1 MDNGINDMAQVLNI
15 TANYFELSIKAT
27 KGGINLAKNLV
38 MLIMHAIKYGQDK
51 RLENKKGEVKLKK
64 LQKITKNPTYVQ
76 TTNDKDCEKV
86 FLKLCKQHGVPV
98 TKVTG
103 LKDSKVTHW
112 LYPSEYASMM
122 ESIMALQQEYVTNQ
136 YQKKG
141 HSKEE
146 AEQRA
151 KEENRKTTAEE
162 AAEDLGCNMP
172 HKEFKMKFLEQL
184 ATPEEKAYYEEL
196 DKKKPQI
203 SENKRNEIKRAVEK
217 NENREK
223 SYKFNREGMY
233 VVTFRTDQIIG
244 TVERNHEKFVKVRF
258 ENDYGQAFL
267 INQKHIVKDGNMM
280 NMLQGAFQHDGDIT
294 VYDLRSNSE
303 KTMKFKEFLAE
314 NKQSK
319 TGETHREKA
328 QTKSAQSMPA
338 LPDSGGKSN
347 RKGKR

>member
-15 TANYFELSIKAT
+15 TANYFELSVKAT
-27 KGGINLAKNLV
+27 KGGINLAKNLI
-38 MLIMHAIKYGQDK
+38 MLIVHAIQYGK
-51 RLENKKGEVKLKK
+51 EKHLENAKGSVKLKS
-64 LQKITKNPTYVQ
+64 LHKITKNPTWVK
-76 TTNDKDCEKV
+76 TTNNKDCEKV

-103 LKDSKVTHW
+103 IKGSNVTHW

-122 ESIMALQQEYVTNQ
+122 ESIMELVQEYTAKK
-136 YQKKG
+136 YQKEG
-141 HSKEE
+141 LSKEE
-146 AEQRA
+146 AEKRA
-151 KEENRKTTAEE
+151 KDENRTETAEE
-162 AAEDLGCNMP
+162 AAEDLGCNVP
-172 HKEFKMKFLEQL
+172 HSEFKQKFLETV
-184 ATPEEKAYYEEL
+184 ATSEERDYYAQL

-217 NENREK
+217 NENRER
-223 SYKFNREGMY
+223 SYKFDREGMY
-233 VVTFRTDQIIG
+233 VVTFRSDQIIG

-267 INQKHIVKDGNMM
+267 VNQKYIVNDGNK
-280 NMLQGAFQHDGDIT
+280 LHGAFKNDGDIT

-303 KTMKFKEFLAE
+303 KTMKFKDFLSE

-328 QTKSAQSMPA
+328 QTKSTQSIPA
-338 LPDSGGKSN
+338 LPDSSGKSN